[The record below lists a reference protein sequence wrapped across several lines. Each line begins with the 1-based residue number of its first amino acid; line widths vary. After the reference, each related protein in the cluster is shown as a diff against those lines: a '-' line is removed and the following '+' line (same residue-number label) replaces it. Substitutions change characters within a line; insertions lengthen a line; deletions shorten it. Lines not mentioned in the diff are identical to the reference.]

1 LSARP
6 FVVAAAKSGYTVIAI
21 DAFADRQ
28 TIEAAKKTVVVGFD
42 AQGFVAD
49 ELLKAIAQL
58 DLSDCLGCIYGSGFE
73 AQPDLLRKIA
83 EVVSVIGNTSNTLTA
98 IKQGAQFFAALRRL
112 NIAHPAVFEV
122 LPERDGSNRSVVYL
136 KKFAAGSG
144 GAHIKLMCGDDANLT
159 NKKLLN
165 NEYYQQQLNG
175 QSVSLLFLA
184 DRHKI
189 EVVGFNEQWLNPC
202 ADMPFRY
209 GGAVSHVVLS
219 SSVQQQLI
227 EAAEKLTVAF
237 GLLGLNSLDAI
248 VQDNKVYVLEVNPR
262 LSATVDLYDN
272 SAISLI
278 DRHVQV
284 CLNQEDFGSE
294 YQSQQSQVQKTQVK
308 KHKAHAI
315 VYAISDTE
323 IAPSIEW
330 PSWVVDTPFNN
341 IGKTK
346 KTLAED
352 PICTVTA
359 YDDSAEAAKQLV
371 YARVKIVQKLLKI
384 KTSPPTKKLTIVEK
398 V

>member
-6 FVVAAAKSGYTVIAI
+6 FVVAAANSGYAVTVI

-28 TIEAAKKTVVVGFD
+28 TIESAKKSVVVGFD
-42 AQGFVAD
+42 AQGFIAD

-58 DLSDCLGCIYGSGFE
+58 NLSGCLGCIYGSGFE
-73 AQPDLLRKIA
+73 AQPDLLQKIA
-83 EVVSVIGNTSNTLTA
+83 EVVPVIGNTSNTVTA
-98 IKQGAQFFAALRRL
+98 IKHAAQFFTALRQL
-112 NIAHPAVFEV
+112 NIAHPAIFDV
-122 LPERDGSNRSVVYL
+122 LPERDDSNRSAVYL

-144 GAHIKLMCGDDANLT
+144 GAHIKLASTNDA
-159 NKKLLN
+159 KLLN

-184 DRHKI
+184 DRHKV
-189 EVVGFNEQWLNPC
+189 EVIGFNEQWLNSC

-219 SSVQQQLI
+219 GSVQQQLT

-248 VQDNKVYVLEVNPR
+248 VHDNKVYVLEVNPR
-262 LSATVDLYDN
+262 LSATFDLYDN
-272 SAISLI
+272 TAENLI

-294 YQSQQSQVQKTQVK
+294 YQSLQPQVQKTQVK

-315 VYAISDTE
+315 VYIASDTE

-330 PSWVVDTPFNN
+330 PSWVVDTPFN
-341 IGKTK
+341 IDETK
-346 KTLAED
+346 KISAGD
-352 PICTVTA
+352 PVCTVTA

>member
-1 LSARP
+1 M
-6 FVVAAAKSGYTVIAI
+6 VVS
-21 DAFADRQ
+21 
-28 TIEAAKKTVVVGFD
+28 FD
-42 AQGFVAD
+42 AQGFIAD
-49 ELLKAIAQL
+49 VLLKIIAQL

-73 AQPDLLRKIA
+73 ARPELLQKIA
-83 EVVSVIGNTSNTLTA
+83 EVVPVIGNTSNTVTA
-98 IKQGAQFFAALRRL
+98 IKHAVHFFTALRRL
-112 NIAHPAVFEV
+112 NIAHPAVFDV
-122 LPERDGSNRSVVYL
+122 LPESNGSNKSVVYL

-144 GAHIKLMCGDDANLT
+144 GAHIKLVSGANLI

-175 QSVSLLFLA
+175 QSVSLLFFA
-184 DRHKI
+184 DRHKV

-202 ADMPFRY
+202 VDMPFRY
-209 GGAVSHVVLS
+209 GGAVSHVGLS
-219 SSVQQQLI
+219 NSVQQQLT

-248 VQDNKVYVLEVNPR
+248 VQDNKVYVLEINPR

-272 SAISLI
+272 SVISLI

-294 YQSQQSQVQKTQVK
+294 YQSQQSQFQKTQVK

-315 VYAISDTE
+315 VYVASDTE

-330 PSWVVDTPFNN
+330 PSWVVDTPFNIDETKN
-341 IGKTK
+341 ISAG
-346 KTLAED
+346 D
-352 PICTVTA
+352 PVCTVTA

-384 KTSPPTKKLTIVEK
+384 KTSSPNKKTSNS
-398 V
+398 